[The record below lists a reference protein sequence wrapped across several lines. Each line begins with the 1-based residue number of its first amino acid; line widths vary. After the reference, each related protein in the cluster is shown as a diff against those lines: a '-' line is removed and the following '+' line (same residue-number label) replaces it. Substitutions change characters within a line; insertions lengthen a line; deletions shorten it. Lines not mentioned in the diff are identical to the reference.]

1 MKTHTMKTYFITG
14 ATGTIGSQVMK
25 ALIANEKEVIAATR
39 HPENSK
45 KHFGDKAESI
55 AFDFE
60 DSKTF
65 EAALKSEGIFILG
78 PPLYPDLFKLLVP
91 FVDYLIEN
99 KFDGRI
105 VYLSA
110 YGMDDL
116 EELPFHKQMEEK
128 LKTSD
133 LDWNIVRPG
142 FFMQNFGNYERENIE
157 QRNMLFSPAGE
168 GKTPFVSAVDVGAAI
183 AELLV
188 DTNRSKET
196 HILTGSTA
204 FSYFEIAEVLSDI
217 LGRKIVYPNPD
228 DDTYRSVLKDSGAPD
243 MIADYMLPV
252 YRLIQLGKVR
262 EAYHGVKELTCK
274 QPEKLRAVL
283 ERDFN

>member
-1 MKTHTMKTYFITG
+1 MKTYFITG

-25 ALIANEKEVIAATR
+25 SLIAKEKEVISATR

-55 AFDFE
+55 AFDFK

-78 PPLYPDLFKLLVP
+78 PPMYPDLFKLLVP

-99 KFDGRI
+99 KFEGRI

-110 YGMDDL
+110 YGMDNL

-128 LKTSD
+128 LKASD

-168 GKTPFVSAVDVGAAI
+168 GKTPYVSAVNVGESI
-183 AELLV
+183 AELL
-188 DTNRSKET
+188 TNKERSEET
-196 HILTGSTA
+196 HILTVTTA
-204 FSYFEIAEVLSDI
+204 YSYFEIAEMLSDI
-217 LGRKIVYPNPD
+217 TNRKILYPDPD
-228 DDTYRSVLKDSGAPD
+228 EATYREVLKASGAPD
-243 MIADYMLPV
+243 MIADYMIPV
-252 YRLIQLGKVR
+252 YGLIKKGTVEKVHSGVIEVTGK
-262 EAYHGVKELTCK
+262 E
-274 QPEKLRAVL
+274 PEKLRTVL
-283 ERDFN
+283 ERDFS

>member
-1 MKTHTMKTYFITG
+1 MKPYFITG

-25 ALIANEKEVIAATR
+25 ALIANEKEVIAAIR
-39 HPENSK
+39 HPEKSK
-45 KHFGDKAESI
+45 EHFGDKAKSI

-78 PPLYPDLFKLLVP
+78 PPMYPDLFKLLTP
-91 FVDYLIEN
+91 FVDYLIQN
-99 KFDGRI
+99 RFNGRI

-116 EELPFHKQMEEK
+116 EELPFHRQMEEK
-128 LKTSD
+128 LKASD

-168 GKTPFVSAVDVGAAI
+168 GKTPYVSAVNIGEAI
-183 AELLV
+183 AKLL
-188 DTNRSKET
+188 TSYKRSKET
-196 HILTGSTA
+196 HILTGSKSY
-204 FSYFEIAEVLSDI
+204 SYFEIAEMLSNI
-217 LGRKIVYPNPD
+217 TNRKISYPNPD
-228 DDTYRSVLKDSGAPD
+228 EDTYREVLKASGAPD
-243 MIADYMLPV
+243 MIADYMIPV
-252 YRLIQLGKVR
+252 YSLIKKGTV
-262 EAYHGVKELTCK
+262 ESAHNGVMELTGK
-274 QPEKLRAVL
+274 EPETILTVL
-283 ERDFN
+283 ERDFS